1 MTAPVVGNSKVTSL
15 GPQSPRIGRGGG
27 LFFNTVGTVEPQCVF
42 FTVLKNNLETV
53 AVSPLSGCQPA
64 IAEGCEFVYR
74 IGTYGNSCIDPDQDA
89 ADYRQQDCSGLRG
102 CSVHLSLTVLP
113 TDTIGKLP
121 CLSSVTIGVAVL
133 LAFTGLRG
141 KMFMQEVLIAGV
153 TEL

>member
-15 GPQSPRIGRGGG
+15 GPQSPRIGRGGS
-27 LFFNTVGTVEPQCVF
+27 LFLNTVGTVEPQCVF
-42 FTVLKNNLETV
+42 FTVLKNNLEAV
-53 AVSPLSGCQPA
+53 AVSPLSGRKSA
-64 IAEGCEFVYR
+64 IAEGCELVCR
-74 IGTYGNSCIDPDQDA
+74 IGACRDACCHPDQDA

-102 CSVHLSLTVLP
+102 CFVHLSLTVPP

-121 CLSSVTIGVAVL
+121 CLSSVPIDGAVL
-133 LAFTGLRG
+133 LACTGFRK